1 MTDKQSYV
9 CIGSIGA
16 YRPDDVIAEG
26 ALPPERIE
34 ALLDAGLIKVVVS
47 DDLPTSSPVDS
58 VTLAWFNDAT
68 GFQAQNWDA
77 AVEMVLIGQLA
88 VKLAASESQPATL
101 PEAPAP
107 EPAPPVEAAPAPA
120 PTAEPAPQ
128 PEPTVADIKAA
139 LDAKGVKYST
149 RDTKAD
155 LLALLNA

>member
-16 YRPDDVIAEG
+16 YRPGDIIAEG

-34 ALLDAGLIKVVVS
+34 ALLDSGLIKVALN
-47 DDLPTSSPVDS
+47 DEPPTLSPVDS

-68 GFQAQNWDA
+68 GFQAQSWDA

-88 VKLAASESQPATL
+88 VKLAAPESLPAML
-101 PEAPAP
+101 PEMPAPAP
-107 EPAPPVEAAPAPA
+107 EPTPPVEAAPAP
-120 PTAEPAPQ
+120 EPAPRF
-128 PEPTVADIKAA
+128 EPTVADIKAA